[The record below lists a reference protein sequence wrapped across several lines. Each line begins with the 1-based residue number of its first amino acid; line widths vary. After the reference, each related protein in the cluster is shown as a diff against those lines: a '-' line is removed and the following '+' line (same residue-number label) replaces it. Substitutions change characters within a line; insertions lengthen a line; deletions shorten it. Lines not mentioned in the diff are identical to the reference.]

1 MEQCKPSL
9 KRGKSDDGLG
19 VHAAGSSFSQKLKK
33 ESHRLRWKKLL
44 WLCYLS
50 RGIQDNT
57 SDLPE
62 TLLPPSTPAFLGE
75 SHPHAC
81 STACRW
87 WNATIG
93 LEDLTK
99 ARPAVEIRAVIIF
112 SLKNWS
118 KQSCD
123 LSRICCDL
131 PRKVASCRTVYSPS
145 LFGLLIS

>member
-112 SLKNWS
+112 SLKTGPN
-118 KQSCD
+118 
-123 LSRICCDL
+123 
-131 PRKVASCRTVYSPS
+131 KVAICREFVAICRDKLRPVEPS
-145 LFGLLIS
+145 IPHHCLDC